1 MQRCVGCVGC
11 VRVPRYLRI
20 ARRRAKSRVDATRPA
35 QVSTPGH
42 PTIKT
47 PNLSRPAP
55 FLPPLSSFL
64 SFQLFIDHHH
74 LQRAPSKLDIHNHRD
89 QQTTADTMT
98 TDTKIAPRGLTPAD
112 FRFKPP
118 LLTNPHQDALTSI
131 GKPGLRATKKHGP
144 QHRKHRKRST
154 SHQKKCFCSE
164 PPPPQDRK

>member
-20 ARRRAKSRVDATRPA
+20 ARRRAKSRVDTTRPA
-35 QVSTPGH
+35 QVRTPGH

-55 FLPPLSSFL
+55 FLPLSSFL

-74 LQRAPSKLDIHNHRD
+74 LQRAPFKLDTHNHRD

-118 LLTNPHQDALTSI
+118 LLTNPHQDASTSI
-131 GKPGLRATKKHGP
+131 RKPGLRATKNTVHSTEN
-144 QHRKHRKRST
+144 RKNGLRAT
-154 SHQKKCFCSE
+154 KKIVSVQN
-164 PPPPQDRK
+164 PPPDRK